1 MMKRNEIKQVRQIDA
16 LEFNMPV
23 KERLNQFKVSAITA
37 AITSLVCASI
47 PTYAA
52 DLEIYKIPEDSVG
65 ATTLMM
71 MLDLSGSMGY
81 GSGYSNTSMSIQ
93 DDYSIVASDGTVTSG
108 VCHGSRSNVVED
120 TTTTSYYSRHYCAV
134 PANTTNQKV
143 TGYWN
148 PSATD

>member
-1 MMKRNEIKQVRQIDA
+1 MKRNEIKQVRQIDA

-52 DLEIYKIPEDSVG
+52 DLEIYKVPEDSVG

-71 MLDLSGSMGY
+71 MLDLSGSMGW
-81 GSGYSNTSMSIQ
+81 GEGYTTWSNSQNKYVPYTSMSIQ
-93 DDYSIVASDGTVTSG
+93 EDYG
-108 VCHGSRSNVVED
+108 VCSGTNTGVAYD
-120 TTTTSYYSRHYCAV
+120 TATTSYYTRY
-134 PANTTNQKV
+134 
-143 TGYWN
+143 
-148 PSATD
+148 